1 MTLLGCTVTLQG
13 HGEWGPP
20 TARADQLCVALAS
33 RTTHTVPRSAAPASA
48 SPACTRIAQLS
59 FVPRPFWSGPW
70 GKTCG
75 WPSLAGGA
83 GPQKRPLLHPPPA
96 TCPEAS
102 ALPDSWRVPP
112 PHASGWNPRLRGRGV
127 GRRWKAK
134 ARAEAGCAGT
144 GGGRGLHS
152 GRRLME
158 WELGV
163 GSEHGMWTH
172 SPGGT
177 AVYFDL
183 PGSCCEGLIWGPHPG
198 STSFLC
204 CWAGEADTAGYS
216 PTSCPSHL
224 NCRPCSK
231 AQGKMPA
238 PLHTLSVL
246 RHLAPPQ
253 LRPGLHTQSWGGLVL
268 SLPSPHSALPQDLKG
283 WHRWETGAEAAV
295 QAPHSAITIPSSL
308 LGPGPALLPQPCT

>member
-112 PHASGWNPRLRGRGV
+112 SPRLWLEPQVEGAGCGKALESQGQSGGWVCRHRRGKGAALWKAPYGV
-127 GRRWKAK
+127 GIRGGI
-134 ARAEAGCAGT
+134 RA
-144 GGGRGLHS
+144 
-152 GRRLME
+152 
-158 WELGV
+158 WNV
-163 GSEHGMWTH
+163 
-172 SPGGT
+172 
-177 AVYFDL
+177 D
-183 PGSCCEGLIWGPHPG
+183 
-198 STSFLC
+198 SF
-204 CWAGEADTAGYS
+204 
-216 PTSCPSHL
+216 
-224 NCRPCSK
+224 
-231 AQGKMPA
+231 
-238 PLHTLSVL
+238 
-246 RHLAPPQ
+246 
-253 LRPGLHTQSWGGLVL
+253 SWG
-268 SLPSPHSALPQDLKG
+268 HSCLF
-283 WHRWETGAEAAV
+283 
-295 QAPHSAITIPSSL
+295 
-308 LGPGPALLPQPCT
+308 